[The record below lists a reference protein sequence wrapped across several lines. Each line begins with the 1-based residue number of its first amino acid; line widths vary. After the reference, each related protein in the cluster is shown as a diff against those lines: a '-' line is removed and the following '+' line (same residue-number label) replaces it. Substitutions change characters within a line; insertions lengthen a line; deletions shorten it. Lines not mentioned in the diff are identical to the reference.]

1 MYESFYHMTSK
12 AFPGQPTPS
21 VFFES
26 EKHKGAL
33 RYLLSG
39 IKEREPFLLILGE
52 YGMGK
57 TLLCLRLLKELKKK
71 DQFVLNVSTPVTSYK
86 ELLEQILCKLKLTLQ
101 GNDEDFLQA
110 QLFQYLDQ
118 QKDNQS
124 YLPIILDEAQHYQI
138 STLIKIRMLS
148 NYNCDGFYPFQF
160 FFFAHDSFLSFPT
173 LLKNPRLEALDQRI
187 RRRYYLKP
195 FSLAEAKEY
204 IYYRLLESGALGSP
218 YFPDETIALIH
229 RKSKGTP
236 RLINNI
242 CDASLVIGV
251 SQECKVIDQDIVA
264 EAVSSLGLEKELS
277 ASFRERDEVS
287 QKEKEK
293 KQEEKPPI
301 SHTEKR
307 LPDFTTIQD
316 ESSSNKTFQRKSWW
330 QLPFLR

>member
-57 TLLCLRLLKELKKK
+57 TLLCLRLLKELKKN
-71 DQFVLNVSTPVTSYK
+71 DQFVLNVSTPVVSYK
-86 ELLEQILCKLKLTLQ
+86 ELLEQILYKLKLTPQ
-101 GNDEDFLQA
+101 SNDEDFLQT

-160 FFFAHDSFLSFPT
+160 FFFAHSSFLSFPKV
-173 LLKNPRLEALDQRI
+173 LKNPRLEALDQRI

-195 FSLAEAKEY
+195 FSLAETKEY

-218 YFPDETIALIH
+218 YFPDETIDLIH

-251 SQECKVIDQDIVA
+251 SQERKVIDQSIVT
-264 EAVSSLGLEKELS
+264 EAVSSLGLEKEIRTFL
-277 ASFRERDEVS
+277 RERDEVA
-287 QKEKEK
+287 QKERK
-293 KQEEKPPI
+293 KEEKEDV
-301 SHTEKR
+301 SHAEKG
-307 LPDFTTIQD
+307 LPDFTTIQS
-316 ESSSNKTFQRKSWW
+316 EPSSNETAQRQSWW
-330 QLPFLR
+330 RLLLSH

>member
-1 MYESFYHMTSK
+1 MYESFYHMNSK

-57 TLLCLRLLKELKKK
+57 TLLCLRLLKELKKNG
-71 DQFVLNVSTPVTSYK
+71 QFVLNVSTPVASYK
-86 ELLEQILCKLKLTLQ
+86 ELLEQILFKLKLTPQ
-101 GNDEDFLQA
+101 SNDEDSLQT

-118 QKDNQS
+118 QKDNHG

-160 FFFAHDSFLSFPT
+160 FFFAHSSFLSFT
-173 LLKNPRLEALDQRI
+173 KVLKNPRLEALDQRI

-195 FSLAEAKEY
+195 FSLAETKEY

-229 RKSKGTP
+229 QKSSGTP

-251 SQECKVIDQDIVA
+251 SQERKAIDRDIVT
-264 EAVSSLGLEKELS
+264 EAVSSLGLEKEIR
-277 ASFRERDEVS
+277 ASLIERGEVPQKAKERKRED
-287 QKEKEK
+287 KE
-293 KQEEKPPI
+293 I
-301 SHTEKR
+301 VSHTEKA
-307 LPDFTTIQD
+307 LPDFTTIQG
-316 ESSSNKTFQRKSWW
+316 EPSSNETAQGQSWW
-330 QLPFLR
+330 RLFFH